1 VPYES
6 LDNKEATLTLRV
18 MGPKAFRV
26 VDGFRYRDQ
35 YDGMETYTVPAG
47 LDTDLASVPFFL
59 QWMVRSYGKHTMA
72 AIVHDEYWDATKSP
86 AELRKANTAF
96 RHAMWESDVPYLRR
110 WFMWTAVTLAMMTR
124 SWPGR
129 LRVGVWVLGLVKA
142 AAAALATAGIVLS
155 WSVPTW
161 VALGSCVP
169 AGVAVVASAVGSK
182 AIARLCRKVLI
193 GLAVLLPVVALFSFL
208 GHNEWVADH
217 GWLVALGA
225 LAVGLAAW
233 GRLIAAG
240 FFATLEVA
248 IILVPVLGIVLG
260 LLLYVALEMVMLGL
274 LKVGRAIKGV
284 AGRKPVGTL
293 NPVVS
298 DNLEAPRPS
307 ADVTWEASQI

>member
-96 RHAMWESDVPYLRR
+96 RHAMWESD
-110 WFMWTAVTLAMMTR
+110 
-124 SWPGR
+124 
-129 LRVGVWVLGLVKA
+129 
-142 AAAALATAGIVLS
+142 IVLS